1 MLASSAK
8 LALAVT
14 AIFAA
19 TSVNGQSQCQAGAT
33 QCGTDNESVLLRCNK
48 GTWTTEYC
56 GANQYCMT
64 MNKAMIHC
72 MLKPDD
78 GSKTTFSESQSTPTS
93 QVESSSDNE
102 KSTNNTAS
110 TSLNKESSSSGASG
124 NGNMVVAAAAVG
136 IAVAGMV
143 AFF

>member
-8 LALAVT
+8 LALAAT

-33 QCGTDNESVLLRCNK
+33 QCGTDNESILLRCNK
-48 GTWTTEYC
+48 GTWATESC

-64 MNKAMIHC
+64 MNQAMIHC
-72 MLKPDD
+72 MLKPDN

-102 KSTNNTAS
+102 KNTNNTPS
-110 TSLNKESSSSGASG
+110 TSNKGSSSSGASG

-143 AFF
+143 ALF